1 VKITSQ
7 VDDGVARL
15 SISGELDMSTTPD
28 LREQVAVALAGDH
41 LRSLVI
47 DAVDLEFCD
56 SSGIQALVQA
66 RSAAVRQ
73 GITFQ
78 LANVRGV
85 TRRVLQVTGVLDE
98 LSR

>member
-28 LREQVAVALAGDH
+28 LHEKVAVALAGDS
-41 LRSLVI
+41 LRGLVI

-66 RSAAVRQ
+66 RSAAVRR
-73 GITFQ
+73 GIAFQ

>member
-15 SISGELDMSTTPD
+15 SISGELDMSTTED
-28 LREQVAVALAGDH
+28 LRAQVAVALGAAR
-41 LRSLVI
+41 LRGLVI
-47 DAVDLEFCD
+47 DAVDLDFCD